1 MLPLRCLSLT
11 SVVLLS
17 ATLAAAQECSPDAL
31 GTARVMEVPF
41 TQGPV
46 GRTNYRQTLPLAP
59 GEVVLTFDDGPMPR
73 RTAAVLD
80 ALRAE
85 CVKATFFVVG
95 TMVASYPDILRRTA
109 AEGHTIA
116 THTWSHAYLNRSRSE
131 VAQRDQINGGLLAA
145 RSVLGDANPSLSP
158 FFRYPGLGNT
168 KALDRYV
175 GEQHLIPFSI
185 DVDGEDWKRITPAQ
199 VVDRVMGRL
208 DVLGRGIILLHDI
221 QARTV
226 TVLPELLRQL
236 KANGYRVVH
245 VTAAPG
251 DTRLALDA
259 IEPPRSQRIQVALGR
274 LDQQQAV
281 RLASSEEANPSA
293 SVAAALGQN
302 TLGRAYS
309 VQMASAE
316 SDGTW
321 LTMTL
326 RGSAQVHEPIPLG
339 ERLGH
344 GLTAASPIAFP
355 AEAVQAERILPSAR
369 INTEP
374 RPYPRGMP
382 PKILAARPWV
392 DPPERSSAVTG
403 NPSVMPLSIGSATK
417 VAAEIRPSLSSQG
430 TPSVRAVTL
439 PSGAMPPVPTSKPPL
454 VRIAAL
460 EPKPESLATAA
471 SATKSTSSLEHGTTP
486 PLAII
491 GHLPSGL
498 APPRTAVPVKADPT
512 AEGSNRHAPMTQ
524 AFSVSSL
531 IAPSPTAKPAVVPI
545 PTHVVSSP
553 AGALLGVPE
562 TLIPP
567 TSRPRSR
574 GFVVLAVAPEAGP
587 GFQEITLQR

>member
-1 MLPLRCLSLT
+1 
-11 SVVLLS
+11 
-17 ATLAAAQECSPDAL
+17 
-31 GTARVMEVPF
+31 MEVPL

-116 THTWSHAYLNRSRSE
+116 THTWSHAYLNRTRSE
-131 VAQRDQINGGLLAA
+131 VAQRDQISGGLLAA

-168 KALDRYV
+168 RALDRYV
-175 GEQHLIPFSI
+175 GGQHLIPFSI

-281 RLASSEEANPSA
+281 RLASREDANPSA
-293 SVAAALGQN
+293 SAAAALGQN
-302 TLGRAYS
+302 TLGRAHS
-309 VQMASAE
+309 IQMASAE

-321 LTMTL
+321 PTMAL
-326 RGSAQVHEPIPLG
+326 RGSAHVHEPIPLSG
-339 ERLGH
+339 RRGH
-344 GLTAASPIAFP
+344 ELTAEGPIAFAAATGSGNEGLSGMTTKSGGRTSESFSHP
-355 AEAVQAERILPSAR
+355 VESPQVATVQAERTLPSAR
-369 INTEP
+369 SDAEP
-374 RPYPRGMP
+374 RPYPRVIP

-392 DPPERSSAVTG
+392 DPHERSSTVTG
-403 NPSVMPLSIGSATK
+403 KPSVTLLSTGSATK
-417 VAAEIRPSLSSQG
+417 VAAEIRASLSSQG
-430 TPSVRAVTL
+430 TPPNRAVTL
-439 PSGAMPPVPTSKPPL
+439 SSGAMPRVPTSKPPL
-454 VRIAAL
+454 VQVAAIEPQPEPIRTAAL
-460 EPKPESLATAA
+460 
-471 SATKSTSSLEHGTTP
+471 ATKSASSFEHGTTP
-486 PLAII
+486 RLAIV
-491 GHLPSGL
+491 GHLPSDL
-498 APPRTAVPVKADPT
+498 APPRTAVPVTTDLT
-512 AEGSNRHAPMTQ
+512 AEGSNRHAPATQ

-531 IAPSPTAKPAVVPI
+531 IPSSPTAKPAVVPI
-545 PTHVVSSP
+545 PTHVISGQT
-553 AGALLGVPE
+553 GALQAVPR
-562 TLIPP
+562 TLRSP
-567 TSRPRSR
+567 TAGPRAQ
-574 GFVVLAVAPEAGP
+574 GFVVLAVAPGAGP
-587 GFQEITLQR
+587 GFQEVTLQR